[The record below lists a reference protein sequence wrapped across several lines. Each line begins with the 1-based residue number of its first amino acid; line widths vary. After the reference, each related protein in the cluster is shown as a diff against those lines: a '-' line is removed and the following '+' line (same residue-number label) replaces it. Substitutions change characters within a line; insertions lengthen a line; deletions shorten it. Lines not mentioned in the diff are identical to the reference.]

1 MKIKNV
7 IGYTGWGFF
16 FSIFIIAYIQNL
28 IFVLNIQNFYMKM
41 GEDLI
46 SIIGCFV
53 PPVGIIH
60 TFYVWYYYVL

>member
-16 FSIFIIAYIQNL
+16 FSIFIAAYIQNL
-28 IFVLNIQNFYMKM
+28 VFVLNIQNFYMKM

>member
-7 IGYTGWGFF
+7 IGNIFWSCL
-16 FSIFIIAYIQNL
+16 FSIFIAAYIQNL
-28 IFVLNIQNFYMKM
+28 VFVLNIQNFYMKM